1 MYSPLSPC
9 PLPRK
14 GWHRVA
20 VLGAWMPNSDYIYRN
35 TLLSIASKMSQ
46 CEHGCVGK
54 GPLER
59 PKPGTV
65 LGGPVMPFAKAQHKS
80 NEELRTW
87 IWANCGDLD
96 LPPVPGHKQ
105 AVVKKSD

>member
-54 GPLER
+54 RALGETKARHCLGRAGHAIRQGAAQVER
-59 PKPGTV
+59 GAP
-65 LGGPVMPFAKAQHKS
+65 
-80 NEELRTW
+80 N
-87 IWANCGDLD
+87 LD
-96 LPPVPGHKQ
+96 LGKLRRLGSAPCPWSQTGSGEEK
-105 AVVKKSD
+105 